1 MGLIMLQLRPTS
13 LLYVSLFGLLDA
25 AVQVVFGAAVG
36 AYVDR
41 YDEGKK
47 RKKPLAQETCVR
59 LDTSI
64 CRSFLFWRS
73 NRRGLKQV
81 T

>member
-1 MGLIMLQLRPTS
+1 VGLIMLELKPTS

-41 YDEGKK
+41 WG
-47 RKKPLAQETCVR
+47 
-59 LDTSI
+59 
-64 CRSFLFWRS
+64 
-73 NRRGLKQV
+73 
-81 T
+81 